1 MENKLKELEL
11 RLEELNKDINEL
23 IEEKNC
29 INVNDPDVCDEAFK
43 IEVVINDKITERKKV
58 LEMTYV
64 LQEAIKIMKGDMKEI
79 FKRYVALQ
87 YSGLYNMITQA
98 NCAMEFAKISRED
111 YLYIIEHYN
120 ELKEKFKEEFEEGK
134 RIGNEIHSQNQ
145 W

>member
-1 MENKLKELEL
+1 
-11 RLEELNKDINEL
+11 
-23 IEEKNC
+23 
-29 INVNDPDVCDEAFK
+29 
-43 IEVVINDKITERKKV
+43 
-58 LEMTYV
+58 
-64 LQEAIKIMKGDMKEI
+64 MKEI

-134 RIGNEIHSQNQ
+134 RIGNEIHSQN
-145 W
+145 